1 MFLWHTPTR
10 CQEVSL
16 SRVVVD
22 VARKRGG
29 GGVYL
34 YSVNRGEW
42 NQVSDGARVSLRE
55 IALEVTSGSRERDWE
70 SESVCVCARESV
82 Y

>member
-1 MFLWHTPTR
+1 
-10 CQEVSL
+10 
-16 SRVVVD
+16 
-22 VARKRGG
+22 
-29 GGVYL
+29 L